1 MLGQQKI
8 QDLMQRALRLSN
20 AAEAEVLVDSRD
32 VSLTRFASNAIHQ
45 NVAETNIRVT
55 IRAVEGKRTGLAST
69 TGLSD
74 AALRLTAERALAH
87 ARQQPENPDYPGLA
101 DPEPI
106 APVPAFDE
114 TTAAFSPE
122 ERARAVRTVCGLAA
136 GDKLQAFGAFRTTVQ
151 ESGLANSR
159 GVLAYHP
166 LTHADLQTVVMGADG
181 TGRAQAS
188 SWKVQEVNVE
198 RLGREA
204 VQKALRAQN
213 PRAIEPGEYTVVV
226 DPYVTQDLL
235 AWLNYSGASAQ
246 AVQEGR
252 SWMIDRIGQPI
263 MSPLVSIWDDGRD
276 VSGAPMPF
284 DFEGSPR
291 QRVQIVD
298 RGVVL
303 SPVYDRYTAAK
314 EGKRTTGHAQPPG
327 FSFFTGP
334 LAFNLFMAGGN
345 SSVEAMIK
353 STAKGLYITRFWYTR
368 LVHPRDCII
377 TGMTR
382 DGVTMIENGELTFPV
397 KNLRFTQSYVKA
409 LAEVEAVG
417 NETRLLIDEMGGA
430 TRIPALKIRRFNF
443 TGITV

>member
-20 AAEAEVLVDSRD
+20 AAETEVLVESRD

-45 NVAETNIRVT
+45 NVAETNVRVI

-74 AALRLTAERALAH
+74 EALRLTAERALTH

-166 LTHADLQTVVMGADG
+166 LTHADFQTVVMGADG

-235 AWLNYSGASAQ
+235 AWLNFSGASAQ

-291 QRVQIVD
+291 QHVQIVD

-345 SSVEAMIK
+345 CVGRSISSGAVHHPSGIA
-353 STAKGLYITRFWYTR
+353 

-382 DGVTMIENGELTFPV
+382 RRDHRERELTFPV
-397 KNLRFTQSYVKA
+397 RACASHNLASRRWPSWPSGTNAPAHRQ
-409 LAEVEAVG
+409 
-417 NETRLLIDEMGGA
+417 MGGA